1 MKEFIRKKNLVLL
14 AVWFAVYMSL
24 FVYQEIFPPG
34 QVTIIHCRLDDVIP
48 HVPAFIFPYLSWFPY
63 IIVCAVLAVR
73 NLDGEDYTKALLI
86 LTMGM
91 NVFLLITYLWPT
103 GLDFRESI
111 TYDTATLSGWLMKF
125 VQSVDTPKA
134 VFPSMHAYVTLA
146 LQYTLELQR
155 DRLPKAGIWVGRFFA
170 AAIILSTMFTKQ
182 HSALD
187 VIGAVVLFG
196 VLWAVFETVFATHEG
211 KIHILREQTK

>member
-1 MKEFIRKKNLVLL
+1 MKGFIRKKHLVLL

-24 FVYQEIFPPG
+24 FVYQEIFPPE

-91 NVFLLITYLWPT
+91 NIFLLITYLWPT

-111 TYDTATLSGWLMKF
+111 TYDTATLSGWLMK
-125 VQSVDTPKA
+125 VKS
-134 VFPSMHAYVTLA
+134 
-146 LQYTLELQR
+146 QR
-155 DRLPKAGIWVGRFFA
+155 K
-170 AAIILSTMFTKQ
+170 KY
-182 HSALD
+182 H
-187 VIGAVVLFG
+187 
-196 VLWAVFETVFATHEG
+196 
-211 KIHILREQTK
+211 